1 MLYSLSRYSRYISI
15 LDADQKTLRCP
26 PYRGQL
32 LANMADHRTYVRR
45 GSTYFLHAQ
54 STLCRLAAK
63 AFLFTFTHHLHLPV
77 SPSEG
82 PEAVEARRRCFLQE
96 QLGLGEE
103 DSLILLYLSQL
114 IAQQYLRPATGGS
127 AAPTSFSFNYTT
139 SVLYKI

>member
-1 MLYSLSRYSRYISI
+1 MLFSLSRYSRYISI

-26 PYRGQL
+26 PYRGEL

-45 GSTYFLHAQ
+45 GSTYYLHVQ

-77 SPSEG
+77 NAAEG
-82 PEAVEARRRCFLQE
+82 PDGVEARRRCFLQE
-96 QLGLGEE
+96 QLGLAE
-103 DSLILLYLSQL
+103 DDRQIVLYLSHL
-114 IAQQYLRPATGGS
+114 ITQHYLH
-127 AAPTSFSFNYTT
+127 AADGRNTAPPSFNFNYTT